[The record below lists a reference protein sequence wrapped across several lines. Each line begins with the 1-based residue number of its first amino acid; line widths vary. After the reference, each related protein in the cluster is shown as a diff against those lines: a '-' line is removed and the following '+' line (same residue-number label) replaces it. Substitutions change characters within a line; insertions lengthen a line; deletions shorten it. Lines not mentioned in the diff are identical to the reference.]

1 MMIQKTMDTL
11 EFHKVIAHVGQYA
24 QTEMGKQWITRI
36 CPSDSYD
43 EIVRLQEE
51 TDEALACFRLLG
63 APPFG
68 GIGDVREVIK
78 RIQIGS
84 IASGVECRQI
94 ADVLYGTKKMKA
106 YYEKYEGEDTLQFL
120 SVYFEALQPIPEL
133 EKKLHSSVDD
143 QGQIVDD
150 ASPGLRAI
158 RVQLRSLENHVR
170 DQLDGLLKNPNV
182 QKMLSDILITVRNDR
197 FVLPVK
203 AEHRSYFGG
212 VVHDASASGNTLF
225 IEPERVV
232 QLNHERS
239 VLRLKEEREIERI
252 LRELTEEIKQYSHE
266 IYVNVQELCILD
278 GIFAKAHY
286 SREMRC
292 TKPILNQNGHIH
304 LKKVGHPLID
314 LNTVVRND
322 LIFSSET
329 AAVVITGPNTGGKT
343 VLLKTLGL
351 VVLMM
356 QSGLQIPAAEGS
368 ILHVFRYVLADIG
381 DEQSIEQSLSTF
393 SSHMVNIVKILSVAD
408 ETSLVLFDELG
419 AGTDPQEGAALA
431 IAILEEMKER
441 KVKVFATTHYAEL
454 KMYAF
459 ETQGIENASMEF
471 QVETLSPTYRLQLGI
486 PGKSNAFEI
495 SKRLGLQDS
504 ILKRAGLQLSDETN
518 RVETMIRALQKE
530 KRRVERYRQ
539 RAAKATFEAEEIRL
553 NLEQERAKLEAEK
566 EVLRKK
572 AQEEIQEEMM
582 AVQKQAKEMIA
593 QLQLMKQ
600 LGAEGFKEH
609 ELIEMQGKLNRVS
622 KTLKKQVEVSSH
634 AQIQVPKQ
642 LEAGDEVKVHSLNQ
656 KGTLVEKVGAKE
668 WMVQIGIMKTKV
680 PIHDLEKIQSN
691 PVKRQVKV
699 VSSVK
704 SANRSVSTQLDLR
717 GLRYEEAMHRL
728 ERFVDQALLS
738 NYPRVTIIHGHGTG
752 ALRKGVQAYLKCHKR
767 VKDFRLGG
775 QGEGGLG
782 VTIAQFQ

>member
-158 RVQLRSLENHVR
+158 RVQLRSLENRVR

-304 LKKVGHPLID
+304 LKKL
-314 LNTVVRND
+314 
-322 LIFSSET
+322 
-329 AAVVITGPNTGGKT
+329 VI
-343 VLLKTLGL
+343 
-351 VVLMM
+351 
-356 QSGLQIPAAEGS
+356 
-368 ILHVFRYVLADIG
+368 H
-381 DEQSIEQSLSTF
+381 
-393 SSHMVNIVKILSVAD
+393 
-408 ETSLVLFDELG
+408 
-419 AGTDPQEGAALA
+419 
-431 IAILEEMKER
+431 
-441 KVKVFATTHYAEL
+441 
-454 KMYAF
+454 
-459 ETQGIENASMEF
+459 
-471 QVETLSPTYRLQLGI
+471 
-486 PGKSNAFEI
+486 
-495 SKRLGLQDS
+495 
-504 ILKRAGLQLSDETN
+504 
-518 RVETMIRALQKE
+518 
-530 KRRVERYRQ
+530 
-539 RAAKATFEAEEIRL
+539 
-553 NLEQERAKLEAEK
+553 
-566 EVLRKK
+566 
-572 AQEEIQEEMM
+572 
-582 AVQKQAKEMIA
+582 
-593 QLQLMKQ
+593 
-600 LGAEGFKEH
+600 
-609 ELIEMQGKLNRVS
+609 
-622 KTLKKQVEVSSH
+622 
-634 AQIQVPKQ
+634 
-642 LEAGDEVKVHSLNQ
+642 
-656 KGTLVEKVGAKE
+656 
-668 WMVQIGIMKTKV
+668 
-680 PIHDLEKIQSN
+680 
-691 PVKRQVKV
+691 
-699 VSSVK
+699 
-704 SANRSVSTQLDLR
+704 
-717 GLRYEEAMHRL
+717 
-728 ERFVDQALLS
+728 
-738 NYPRVTIIHGHGTG
+738 
-752 ALRKGVQAYLKCHKR
+752 
-767 VKDFRLGG
+767 
-775 QGEGGLG
+775 
-782 VTIAQFQ
+782 